1 MKRVFL
7 VFMCLMLCSC
17 ANHGDLKKELDAV
30 FSGAESAEKIR
41 HNNFTEYVDY
51 YLPSDISEESA
62 DKLSCV
68 LTYNRSRVILDIN
81 ISGIINERYYDEL
94 PLETEG
100 FFDESRLF
108 YKKEGTYKDDEG
120 NDKEYIFRIYEHGEE
135 YLFHFLTKDLIF
147 YGYGEK
153 NDLIPLASRI
163 FLIARGAEVRTS
175 AVLADF
181 STIDVID
188 YQKKQVNLFETIMP
202 VNGSINDFVQETDE
216 TESGE

>member
-7 VFMCLMLCSC
+7 VFLCLVLCSC
-17 ANHGDLKKELDAV
+17 ASSGDLINELDAV
-30 FSGAESAEKIR
+30 FSNTETEEKIR

-51 YLPSDISEESA
+51 YLPSDISEETA

-68 LTYNRSRVILDIN
+68 LTYNRSRIIMDIN
-81 ISGIINERYYDEL
+81 ISGIINERYYEEL
-94 PLETEG
+94 PLEVEG
-100 FFDESRLF
+100 FFDENRLF

-120 NDKEYIFRIYEHGEE
+120 NKMEYIFRIYEYDEE
-135 YLFHFLTKDLIF
+135 YLLHFLTKDLIF
-147 YGYGEK
+147 YAYGER

-163 FLIARGAEVRTS
+163 FLLARSAEVRTS

-188 YQKKQVNLFETIMP
+188 YHKKQVNLFETVMP
-202 VNGSINDFVQETDE
+202 VNGSIQDFMLETDE
-216 TESGE
+216 TETGE